1 MGSSGKLTGDRV
13 WIQALLGIGVTILL
27 FGLSAPIATV
37 NQLFLDPDT
46 YSILGSVQNLLQNG
60 DWWLALLI
68 AAFSIVFPIL
78 KYGLLF
84 VFSREPVSASRL
96 TRHLSLLRILGKWS
110 MLDIFIVAIT
120 FGAANLGVLSEV
132 QVHWGV
138 YVYGAG
144 VILSMLAAFCLSWT
158 FNRAVPEKTGPIA
171 ISGTPWG
178 RLLHG
183 IAFFCFIAGIFL
195 PLAEIQKWLFWENS
209 YSVASALIHFFAAG
223 EYLLPLLL
231 FLFVITLPI
240 LRFILTGILRWRSAT
255 HSNLVAATEFL
266 DEWAMFDVYMLA
278 MLLVMIK
285 LSDNASVSLE
295 SGFWL
300 LATAALINIIDSA
313 RLRFG

>member
-1 MGSSGKLTGDRV
+1 M
-13 WIQALLGIGVTILL
+13 
-27 FGLSAPIATV
+27 
-37 NQLFLDPDT
+37 FLDPDT
-46 YSILGSVQNLLQNG
+46 YSILGSVQNLLHNG

-68 AAFSIVFPIL
+68 AAFSIVFPVL

-84 VFSREPVSASRL
+84 IFSREPVSESNL
-96 TRHLSLLRILGKWS
+96 TRNLSLLRVLGKWS

-120 FGAANLGVLSEV
+120 FGAANLGVLSKV

-144 VILSMLAAFCLSWT
+144 VILAMLAAFCLSWLV
-158 FNRAVPEKTGPIA
+158 NQAKPKKADSIA
-171 ISGTPWG
+171 IPGTHWG

-183 IAFFCFIAGIFL
+183 IAFICFIAGIFL

-209 YSVASALIHFFAAG
+209 YTLASALVHFFAAG
-223 EYLLPLLL
+223 EYLLPLVL
-231 FLFVITLPI
+231 FLFVIALPI
-240 LRFILTGILRWRSAT
+240 LHFILTGVLRWQSSV
-255 HSNLVAATEFL
+255 HSKLLVATEFL

-300 LATAALINIIDSA
+300 LAAAALINIIDSA
-313 RLRFG
+313 RLRFT